1 MVVVASNYMLRRC
14 LKVHLGCQSYTISK
28 FISACIF
35 PLLIRNAS
43 TVTLYAALSS
53 FSISACIFVL
63 LLRRDSTLILYASL
77 LSSWTHHIIF
87 VSVLHSMLVTCS
99 CVSFFTLPVHFL
111 KPIVDTLSAVEHM
124 DSDHTLQQTALRFL
138 CKRVESNS

>member
-1 MVVVASNYMLRRC
+1 MYAKEMTESSFRLSKLHYF
-14 LKVHLGCQSYTISK
+14 KVYFSLHFRFTNKEGQYSDI
-28 FISACIF
+28 
-35 PLLIRNAS
+35 
-43 TVTLYAALSS
+43 LYAALSS
-53 FSISACIFVL
+53 FSISTFILVL
-63 LLRRDSTLILYASL
+63 LLRRDSTLLLYASL